1 MVDGGVDM
9 ASDWARPVVH
19 FEIRAKDPDLVSR
32 FYAELFSWDIGQG
45 FIRAIPAGIG
55 GPENGIAGHIST
67 SSEPGVTIYV
77 QVKDLASSAARAIEL
92 GGSVTFERMDIPNGP
107 SLAGIR
113 DPEGNLVTLVQQ

>member
-1 MVDGGVDM
+1 M
-9 ASDWARPVVH
+9 SQDWSRPVVH
-19 FEIRAKDPDLVSR
+19 FEIRAQDPDLISR
-32 FYAELFSWDIGQG
+32 FYGELFSWRIGEG

-55 GPENGIAGHIST
+55 GPENGIAGHISRAD
-67 SSEPGVTIYV
+67 EPGVTIYV
-77 QVKDLASSAARAIEL
+77 QVKDLAASAARAVEL